1 MMVRIVVAS
10 GNEGKINDFR
20 AIFPDDEIIGI
31 KEMLPG
37 FSVDETENTF
47 RGNAILKAEAAAEA
61 LDMPI
66 LSDDSGLSVDALD
79 GAPGVYS
86 ARFAGVDATD
96 EENNSRLLSELEGVE
111 DRTAHFT
118 CVIALAMP
126 GRETRT
132 YEGKLH
138 GEILES
144 PQGGGGF
151 GYDPLF
157 RTRDGRLLGM
167 VSAEEKGE
175 ISHRRN
181 ALDRLREDT
190 ELFDALI
197 HFDGDDGNEDSDR
210 K

>member
-1 MMVRIVVAS
+1 MVRIVVAS
-10 GNEGKINDFR
+10 GNEGKIKDFR

-31 KEMLPG
+31 KEILPD
-37 FSVDETENTF
+37 FSVDETEDTF
-47 RGNAILKAEAAAEA
+47 RGNAILKAEAASAQ
-61 LDMPI
+61 LNMPV

-86 ARFAGVDATD
+86 ARFAGADATD
-96 EENNSRLLSELEGVE
+96 GENNKKLLSELEGAE
-111 DRTAHFT
+111 DRSAHFT
-118 CVIALAMP
+118 CVIALAIP

-132 YEGKLH
+132 YAGELY

-144 PQGGGGF
+144 PQGEGGF

-157 RTRDGRLLGM
+157 RTEDDRLLGM
-167 VSAEEKGE
+167 VSTEEKGE

-190 ELFDALI
+190 AVFDVLI
-197 HFDGDDGNEDSDR
+197 RYDGDDRNEDFDR

>member
-1 MMVRIVVAS
+1 MVRIVVAS
-10 GNEGKINDFR
+10 GNEGKIKDFK

-31 KEMLPG
+31 KEILPD
-37 FSVDETENTF
+37 FSVDETEDTF
-47 RGNAILKAEAAAEA
+47 RGNAILKAEAASAE
-61 LDMPI
+61 LNMPV

-86 ARFAGVDATD
+86 ARFAGAEATD
-96 EENNSRLLSELEGVE
+96 GKNNRKLLSELDGVE
-111 DRTAHFT
+111 DRGAHFT
-118 CVIALAMP
+118 CVIALAIP

-132 YEGKLH
+132 YAGELY

-157 RTRDGRLLGM
+157 RTEDGRLLGM

-175 ISHRRN
+175 ISHRRK

-190 ELFDALI
+190 AVFDVLI
-197 HFDGDDGNEDSDR
+197 RYDGDDRNEDFNR

>member
-1 MMVRIVVAS
+1 MVRIVVAS
-10 GNEGKINDFR
+10 GNEGKIKDFR

-31 KEMLPG
+31 KEILPD
-37 FSVDETENTF
+37 FSVDETEDTF
-47 RGNAILKAEAAAEA
+47 RGNAILKAEAASAQ
-61 LDMPI
+61 LNMPV
-66 LSDDSGLSVDALD
+66 LSDDSGLSVEALD

-86 ARFAGVDATD
+86 ARFAGEDATD
-96 EENNSRLLSELEGVE
+96 GENNRKLLSEMEGVE
-111 DRTAHFT
+111 DRSAHFT
-118 CVIALAMP
+118 CVIALAIP

-132 YEGKLH
+132 YAGELY

-144 PQGGGGF
+144 PQGESGF

-157 RTRDGRLLGM
+157 RTEDGRLLGM

-190 ELFDALI
+190 AVFDVLI
-197 HFDGDDGNEDSDR
+197 RYDGDDTDEDFDR